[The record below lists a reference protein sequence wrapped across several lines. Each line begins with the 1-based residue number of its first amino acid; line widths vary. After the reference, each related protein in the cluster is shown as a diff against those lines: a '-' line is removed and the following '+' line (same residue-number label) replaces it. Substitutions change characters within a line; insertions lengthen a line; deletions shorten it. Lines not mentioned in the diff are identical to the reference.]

1 MTREEVFVEVEASQR
16 NRHGE
21 DICGDAF
28 KTLRL
33 PDEGRT
39 IAVLS
44 DGRGHG
50 VKASILSLMTA
61 TMALKYTANDTDIV
75 RAAEIIMDA
84 LPVCQVRKIS
94 YATFTVV
101 DIHPNG
107 GARVVEMD
115 NPPVTLVRDGL
126 AVNLEY
132 EEVSSPRYN
141 DRVIRVYDMAL
152 HPGDRLIF
160 TSDGITQAG
169 LGSERLRLGWRI
181 KGCREFALEQVAK
194 DPKISARA
202 LSQKILSQALRQEP
216 FQRAF
221 DDMTAAVIYLRRP
234 RRTIILT
241 GPPYA
246 SGRDKEFAEALGDFN
261 GRKVICGGTT
271 ANIVARELEL
281 TIRDC
286 LTGPGRGGGDIPPA
300 AEMDGVDLV
309 TEGILTLTRTA
320 QLLESD
326 EVPREKNP
334 ATQLYEI
341 FLDSDSIEFVVG
353 ARINE
358 AHQDPNLPID
368 LEIRRNIVKRIR
380 TVLEEKFLKETHMR
394 VF

>member
-1 MTREEVFVEVEASQR
+1 MTREDVFIEVEAAQR
-16 NRHGE
+16 NRYGE

-33 PDEGRT
+33 PEEDRT

-44 DGRGHG
+44 DGLGHG
-50 VKASILSLMTA
+50 VKASILSVMTA

-75 RAAEIIMDA
+75 RAAEVIMDA

-101 DIHPNG
+101 DIHG
-107 GARVVEMD
+107 DGLARIVEMD
-115 NPPVTLVRDGL
+115 NPPITLVRDGSS
-126 AVNLEY
+126 VNLDF
-132 EEVSSPRYN
+132 EEVSAPRYH
-141 DRVIRVYDMAL
+141 DRVIRVYDL
-152 HPGDRLIF
+152 QLRPGDRLIF

-181 KGCREFALEQVAK
+181 KGCREYALEQVAK
-194 DPKISARA
+194 EPKISARA
-202 LSQKILSQALRQEP
+202 LSQKILNQALRQEP
-216 FQRAF
+216 FQRAY

-234 RRTIILT
+234 RHTIILT

-246 SGRDKEFAEALGDFN
+246 AGRDKEFAETLGDFD

-271 ANIVARELEL
+271 ANIVARELGR
-281 TIRDC
+281 TIRDS
-286 LTGPGRGGGDIPPA
+286 LHNAGSGDIPPS

-326 EVPREKNP
+326 EPPREKNP

-341 FLDSDSIEFVVG
+341 LLDSDSIEFVVG

-368 LEIRRNIVKRIR
+368 LEIRRNIIKRIR
-380 TVLEEKFLKETHMR
+380 HVLERKFLKETSMR

>member
-1 MTREEVFVEVEASQR
+1 MSGELFVEVEAAQR
-16 NRHGE
+16 NRFGE

-28 KTLRL
+28 KSVKIA
-33 PDEGRT
+33 DERRI

-44 DGRGHG
+44 DGLGHG

-61 TMALKYTANDTDIV
+61 TMALRYTASDADIV
-75 RAAEIIMDA
+75 RTAEVIMDA

-101 DIHPNG
+101 DVRADG
-107 GARVVEMD
+107 VTRVVEMD
-115 NPPVTLVRDGL
+115 NPPIIFIRDGK
-126 AVNLEY
+126 AVELDF

-141 DRVIRVYDMAL
+141 DRVIRVYDLAMR
-152 HPGDRLIF
+152 HGDRLVF

-169 LGSERLRLGWRI
+169 LGSERLRLGWRL
-181 KGCREFALEQVAK
+181 KGCREFAVEMVQQ
-194 DPKISARA
+194 DPSVSARV
-202 LSQKILSQALRQEP
+202 LSQNILAQALRQEP
-216 FQRAF
+216 FQRAY
-221 DDMTAAVIYLRRP
+221 DDMTAAVIYFRRP

-246 SGRDKEFAEALGDFN
+246 AGRDTEFAEMLAEFD

-271 ANIVARELEL
+271 ANIVARELGR

-286 LTGPGRGGGDIPPA
+286 LRGGSGDIPPA
-300 AEMDGVDLV
+300 ADMDGVDLV

-320 QLLESD
+320 QLLERD
-326 EVPREKNP
+326 EPPREKNP
-334 ATQLYEI
+334 ASQLYDI
-341 FLDSDSIEFVVG
+341 LVNSDAIEFVVG

-368 LEIRRNIVKRIR
+368 LEIRRNIIKRLCR
-380 TVLEEKFLKETHMR
+380 VLEDKYLKEIR
-394 VF
+394 VQYF

>member
-1 MTREEVFVEVEASQR
+1 MIDDVFVEVEAAQR
-16 NRHGE
+16 NRYGE

-33 PDEGRT
+33 ADEGRI

-44 DGRGHG
+44 DGLGHG

-75 RAAEIIMDA
+75 RAAEVIMDA

-94 YATFTVV
+94 YATFTVA
-101 DIHPNG
+101 DIQADG
-107 GARVVEMD
+107 GARVIEMD
-115 NPPVTLVRDGL
+115 NPPVTLVREGR
-126 AVNLEY
+126 AVELEF

-141 DRVIRVYDMAL
+141 DRVIRVYDLAL
-152 HPGDRLIF
+152 RPGDRLIM
-160 TSDGITQAG
+160 TSDGVTQAG
-169 LGSERLRLGWRI
+169 LGSERMRLGWRI
-181 KGCREFALEQVAK
+181 KGCRQFALEEVAR
-194 DPKISARA
+194 DPGISARS
-202 LSQKILSQALRQEP
+202 LSQKILGQALRQEP
-216 FQRAF
+216 YQRAY

-234 RRTIILT
+234 RRAIILT

-246 SGRDKEFAEALGDFN
+246 AGRDREFAETLGDFS

-271 ANIVARELEL
+271 ANIVARELGRP
-281 TIRDC
+281 IRDC
-286 LTGPGRGGGDIPPA
+286 LRGAGGGGDIPPA

-320 QLLESD
+320 QLLEQD
-326 EVPREKNP
+326 KAPREKNP
-334 ATQLYEI
+334 AAQLYEI
-341 FLDSDSIEFVVG
+341 LLDSDSIEFVVG

-368 LEIRRNIVKRIR
+368 LEIRRNIIKRICR
-380 TVLEEKFLKETHMR
+380 VLEEKYLKETS
-394 VF
+394 VCFF

>member
-1 MTREEVFVEVEASQR
+1 MTDDVFVEVEATQR
-16 NRHGE
+16 NRYGE

-28 KTLRL
+28 KTLRIA
-33 PDEGRT
+33 DEGRV

-44 DGRGHG
+44 DGLGHG

-61 TMALKYTANDTDIV
+61 TMALKYTAKDADIV
-75 RAAEIIMDA
+75 RTAEVIMDA

-101 DIHPNG
+101 DCLAD
-107 GARVVEMD
+107 GATRVIEMD
-115 NPPVTLVRDGL
+115 NPPVILVRDGRVVEL
-126 AVNLEY
+126 AY
-132 EEVSSPRYN
+132 EEVASPRYN
-141 DRVIRVYDMAL
+141 DRVIRVYDLTMR
-152 HPGDRLIF
+152 PGDRLIF

-169 LGSERLRLGWRI
+169 LGSERMRLGWRI

-202 LSQKILSQALRQEP
+202 LSQKILAQGLRQEP

-234 RRTIILT
+234 QRTIILT

-246 SGRDKEFAEALGDFN
+246 AGRDKEFAEAVEDFE
-261 GRKVICGGTT
+261 GRKIICGGTT
-271 ANIVARELEL
+271 ANIVARELGR
-281 TIRDC
+281 TIRDS
-286 LTGPGRGGGDIPPA
+286 LRGGGSSDIPPA

-309 TEGILTLTRTA
+309 TEGILTLTRLA
-320 QLLESD
+320 RLLEGD
-326 EVPREKNP
+326 DPPREKNP
-334 ATQLYEI
+334 ASQLYEI
-341 FLDSDSIEFVVG
+341 LLESDSIEFVVG

-368 LEIRRNIVKRIR
+368 LEIRRNIIKRICK
-380 TVLEEKFLKETHMR
+380 VLEEKYLKETR
-394 VF
+394 ISVF

>member
-1 MTREEVFVEVEASQR
+1 MSDDVFVEVDAAQR
-16 NRHGE
+16 NRYGE

-33 PDEGRT
+33 ADEGRI

-44 DGRGHG
+44 DGLGHG

-61 TMALKYTANDTDIV
+61 TMALKYTANDMDIV
-75 RAAEIIMDA
+75 RAASVIMDA

-101 DIHPNG
+101 DIQSTG
-107 GARVVEMD
+107 GARVIEMD
-115 NPPVTLVRDGL
+115 NPPVTLVRDGTV
-126 AVNLEY
+126 VNLEF
-132 EEVSSPRYN
+132 EEVSTPRY
-141 DRVIRVYDMAL
+141 DERMIRVYDVKL
-152 HPGDRLIF
+152 RPGDRLIF

-181 KGCREFALEQVAK
+181 KGCRDYVLEQVAA
-194 DPKISARA
+194 DPNISARA
-202 LSQKILSQALRQEP
+202 LSQKILAMALRQEP
-216 FQRAF
+216 FQRAY

-234 RRTIILT
+234 RRVLILT

-246 SGRDKEFAEALGDFN
+246 AGRDKEFAETLADFD

-271 ANIVARELEL
+271 ANIVGRELGR
-281 TIRDC
+281 TIRDS
-286 LTGPGRGGGDIPPA
+286 LMGAGGGDLPPA
-300 AEMDGVDLV
+300 AEMEGVDLV
-309 TEGILTLTRTA
+309 TEGILTLTRVA

-326 EVPREKNP
+326 EPPREKNP
-334 ATQLYEI
+334 ATELYDI
-341 FLDSDSIEFVVG
+341 LRDSDSIEFVVG

-368 LEIRRNIVKRIR
+368 LEIRRNIIKRICH
-380 TVLEEKFLKETHMR
+380 VLEEKYLKETKMQ
-394 VF
+394 FF

>member
-1 MTREEVFVEVEASQR
+1 MTSEEVFVEVEAAQR
-16 NRHGE
+16 NRYGE

-44 DGRGHG
+44 DGLGHG

-61 TMALKYTANDTDIV
+61 TMALKYTASDTDIV
-75 RAAEIIMDA
+75 RAAEVIMDA

-115 NPPVTLVRDGL
+115 NPPITLVRDGQ
-126 AVNLEY
+126 AVNLEF

-152 HPGDRLIF
+152 RPGDRLIF

-202 LSQKILSQALRQEP
+202 LSQKILAQGLRQEP

-246 SGRDKEFAEALGDFN
+246 AGRDKEFAEALEDFQ
-261 GRKVICGGTT
+261 GRKIICGGTT
-271 ANIVARELEL
+271 ANIVSRELGRP
-281 TIRDC
+281 IRDC
-286 LTGPGRGGGDIPPA
+286 LTAKGASCDIPPA
-300 AEMDGVDLV
+300 AEMEGVDLV

-320 QLLESD
+320 QLLERD

-341 FLDSDSIEFVVG
+341 LLNSDSIEFVVG

-380 TVLEEKFLKETHMR
+380 TVLEEKYLKETRIR

>member
-1 MTREEVFVEVEASQR
+1 MTGEEVFVEVEAAQR
-16 NRHGE
+16 NRYGE

-33 PDEGRT
+33 ADEGRT

-44 DGRGHG
+44 DGLGHG

-61 TMALKYTANDTDIV
+61 TMALKYTASDTDIV
-75 RAAEIIMDA
+75 RAAEVIMDA

-101 DIHPNG
+101 DIRADG

-115 NPPVTLVRDGL
+115 NPPITLVREEQ
-126 AVNLEY
+126 AVNLDF

-141 DRVIRVYDMAL
+141 DRVIRVYDLAL
-152 HPGDRLIF
+152 RPGDRLIF

-181 KGCREFALEQVAK
+181 KGCREFALEEVAR
-194 DPKISARA
+194 DPKISARS
-202 LSQKILSQALRQEP
+202 LSQKILAQGLRQEP
-216 FQRAF
+216 FQRAY

-246 SGRDKEFAEALGDFN
+246 AGRDKEFAEALGDFD
-261 GRKVICGGTT
+261 GRKIICGGTT
-271 ANIVARELEL
+271 ANIVGRELGRA
-281 TIRDC
+281 IRDS
-286 LTGPGRGGGDIPPA
+286 LRGGGGGDIPPA
-300 AEMDGVDLV
+300 ADMDGVDLV

-326 EVPREKNP
+326 ETPREKNP
-334 ATQLYEI
+334 ATLLYNI
-341 FLDSDSIEFVVG
+341 LLDSDSIEFVVG

-368 LEIRRNIVKRIR
+368 LEIRRNIIKRIR
-380 TVLEEKFLKETHMR
+380 NVLEGKYLKETTMR